1 MESLHE
7 NEMALKEFQMLEEDA
22 NVFKMIG
29 PVLVKQDSKEAQE
42 NVKRRL
48 EYFKVGLTIEYV
60 GHGTTLTLCTTLESL
75 NQECSLNPARNI
87 LFLSIVYTQAF

>member
-48 EYFKVGLTIEYV
+48 EYFKVSLTIEYV
-60 GHGTTLTLCTTLESL
+60 GRDHPDSVYNFGVAESRML
-75 NQECSLNPARNI
+75 AKSCK
-87 LFLSIVYTQAF
+87 